1 MTGDIQR
8 KLHEILSEHRHEL
21 MPVARTLIEMAIENQ
36 SRVERGEIDEGWEE
50 EQTPSPTSNEG

>member
-21 MPVARTLIEMAIENQ
+21 VPAARTLIEIAIENQ
-36 SRVERGEIDEGWEE
+36 DRVERGEIFEGWEVE
-50 EQTPSPTSNEG
+50 